1 MVNGITYILDHTN
14 VSKLESSHHNVGIQ
28 SKKQQYSKQH
38 GEKDSQDGSK
48 KAHNGVIDKKE
59 KGTPIE
65 KVPAH
70 VHV

>member
-1 MVNGITYILDHTN
+1 MVQHNISIHTH

-28 SKKQQYSKQH
+28 SKEQQYSKQD

-48 KAHNGVIDKKE
+48 KAHNSVIDKKE
-59 KGTPIE
+59 KSTPIE